1 MVVAPESLP
10 GLNAKQLREI
20 VTDLIAQAARNDLQ
34 IRALDVQI
42 DERNL
47 HIHALDEQIAG
58 LDKTISSKD
67 REILYRQAKI
77 DQLTHEMA
85 VLKRLASLAVA
96 VNSSTLDRPA
106 CSTKP

>member
-20 VTDLIAQAARNDLQ
+20 ARDLIAQIASRDQ
-34 IRALDVQI
+34 
-42 DERNL
+42 
-47 HIHALDEQIAG
+47 QIAG
-58 LDKTISSKD
+58 FDQQISGLDQQIASLDQTISSKD

-96 VNSSTLDRPA
+96 ASNSTPSKPA
-106 CSTKP
+106 CSMKP